1 MMNDEEV
8 VETEETPEHT
18 IDDVYD
24 IVEEILEKITT
35 NL

>member
-1 MMNDEEV
+1 MDDEV
-8 VETEETPEHT
+8 IETEETEHT